1 MDSRKYFD
9 RAYAKAEQDRLF
21 HCGQYDDKDMA
32 LWGFYLGI
40 KFAEENSKTVEYFM
54 GENLEM
60 TEHLDKDEATEW
72 FYETFSDEIEELYD
86 NYAYEKN
93 KFLDETSQPFVS
105 ELFNQTWKN
114 AIFNDEWRECIASEL
129 MANFSKKLVDIDVN
143 DVVDYIAYSVSI
155 DIFENN

>member
-32 LWGFYLGI
+32 SWGFYLGI

-54 GENLEM
+54 GES
-60 TEHLDKDEATEW
+60 LDKDEVSEW

-114 AIFNDEWRECIASEL
+114 AIFNDDWRECIASEIV
-129 MANFSKKLVDIDVN
+129 ANFPDKVEGIDIS
-143 DVVDYIAYSVSI
+143 DVVDYIAYSIST